1 MMKIKPILSLIAG
14 GAAFALIGASPAV
27 SSPITASVE
36 FISYDG
42 GGTGQ
47 PLTFASESV
56 FNTLKADVGTP
67 TVFSDYTFTF
77 TGNLNWS
84 TTLDTNTVGQFI
96 GASGTV
102 SSVTELKGPGTVAGS
117 LADLLATQMS
127 VSGDSKTGFFRLNG
141 TVSSPGPYTGS
152 ITHDDGATYKV
163 GADTLVNSPGETSS
177 LNSPFATAAGFTNAQ
192 FILDYVEGNGAPS
205 ILNLTVTS
213 PVPEASTWGMMIL
226 GFMGVGF
233 MAYRRKD
240 RVAFRIA

>member
-1 MMKIKPILSLIAG
+1 MMKINSVLSLLAG

-36 FISYDG
+36 FISYNG
-42 GGTGQ
+42 GGTGA
-47 PLTFASESV
+47 PLTLASESV
-56 FNTLKADVGTP
+56 FNTLKANVGTS

-77 TGNLNWS
+77 TGDLNWL
-84 TTLDTNTVGQFI
+84 TALDTNTVGQFI

-102 SSVTELKGPGTVAGS
+102 SGVTEIKGPAGVA
-117 LADLLATQMS
+117 LTNLLATQMS
-127 VSGDSKTGFFRLNG
+127 VSGDAKTGFFRLAG
-141 TVSSPGPYTGS
+141 TVSSPGPYTGT
-152 ITHDDGATYKV
+152 ITHDDGVTYTV
-163 GADTLVNSPGETSS
+163 GGNPLITSPGETSS
-177 LNSPFATAAGFTNAQ
+177 DTDPFSTAAGFSNAP
-192 FILDYVEGNGAPS
+192 FVIDYVEGNGAPS